1 MGTAKRER
9 QKTNRALKLQEEAK
23 AARVSTVKR
32 GALRWGIGALVAIAG
47 VVLIAFIGGAFDGD
61 SNPDVGITTPLT
73 TPLTIPTTTPELTVP
88 EAVSTSST
96 P

>member
-1 MGTAKRER
+1 MGTDKRER
-9 QKTNRALKLQEEAK
+9 QKANRVLKLQEEAK

-32 GALRWGIGALVAIAG
+32 GVLRWGIGALVAIAG

-61 SNPDVGITTPLT
+61 ETPDVETTDPPIVT
-73 TPLTIPTTTPELTVP
+73 ETTIPESVP
-88 EAVSTSST
+88 VTIA

>member
-9 QKTNRALKLQEEAK
+9 QKANRVLKLQEEAK

-32 GALRWGIGALVAIAG
+32 GALRWGIGALVATAG
-47 VVLIAFIGGAFDGD
+47 VVLIAYIGGAFDGD
-61 SNPDVGITTPLT
+61 SNPDVEV
-73 TPLTIPTTTPELTVP
+73 TIPPTVTEVTVP
-88 EAVSTSST
+88 EFVPVTSA